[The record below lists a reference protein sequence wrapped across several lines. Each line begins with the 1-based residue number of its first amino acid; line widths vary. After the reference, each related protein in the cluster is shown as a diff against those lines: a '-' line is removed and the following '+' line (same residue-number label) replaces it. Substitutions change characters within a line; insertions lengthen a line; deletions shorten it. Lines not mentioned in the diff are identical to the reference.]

1 MFAELHGVRTQKTA
15 LLIYDDADIAEVLNA
30 NEDRVNLV

>member
-1 MFAELHGVRTQKTA
+1 MFAELHGVITQKTA
-15 LLIYDDADIAEVLNA
+15 LFIYDDANIAEVLNA